1 MAEANKTKV
10 FKFCSAG
17 LHLGTKAFRFMK
29 GAGLSLSL
37 CYRLRFIKKVR
48 HPADLSYIGQSDA
61 LLVWL

>member
-29 GAGLSLSL
+29 GAGLSL

-48 HPADLSYIGQSDA
+48 YPADLSYIGQSDA